1 MGWFGKKN
9 EAKITDVTISRG
21 RDGQILIDGE
31 TDEERRTCRDCKKV
45 FPSRNKLM
53 QHLEREKNYEEYG
66 IRETKKER
74 SERED
79 LLRKEEKLIKE
90 RKRIEKLEKEKKR
103 KDLEYAKKQERL
115 LDFEEAVKIYKKYKM
130 DDEIIR
136 VRTNAQNKV
145 EQTVIQGDQI
155 TKTEIK
161 DSVVSKSNIGTGGKS
176 KSEELRDAKALL
188 DDGIIDDAEFKQM
201 KKEILGK

>member
-1 MGWFGKKN
+1 MMGWFGRNN
-9 EAKITDVTISRG
+9 EMKITEATISR

-161 DSVVSKSNIGTGGKS
+161 DSVINRSNVGSGGKS
-176 KSEELRDAKALL
+176 KAEEIKEIKELLDSGAISEEDYEK
-188 DDGIIDDAEFKQM
+188 M
-201 KKEILGK
+201 KREIVG

>member
-1 MGWFGKKN
+1 MSFWRSFKEGLAEG
-9 EAKITDVTISRG
+9 S
-21 RDGQILIDGE
+21 E

-53 QHLEREKNYEEYG
+53 LHLERGKNYEEYG
-66 IRETKKER
+66 IRETNKER

-115 LDFEEAVKIYKKYKM
+115 LDFEEAVNIYKKYKM

-145 EQTVIQGDQI
+145 EQTVIHGNQI

-161 DSVVSKSNIGTGGKS
+161 DSVLNRSNIGSGGDDKFA
-176 KSEELRDAKALL
+176 KLKELKEMFAEDL
-188 DDGIIDDAEFKQM
+188 IDDSEFKQM